1 MKLISLISQTPC
13 LWAFLSDSS
22 GSYLRFLT
30 QKWAKTGLKHI
41 TFDVKVYY
49 LWGVSILLLSR
60 KYATFVSRTRCFCFS
75 KK

>member
-22 GSYLRFLT
+22 GSYLRFLI

-41 TFDVKVYY
+41 TFDVKV
-49 LWGVSILLLSR
+49 
-60 KYATFVSRTRCFCFS
+60 ACF
-75 KK
+75 

>member
-1 MKLISLISQTPC
+1 MLLLPLLSQTPC

-41 TFDVKVYY
+41 TFDMKV
-49 LWGVSILLLSR
+49 
-60 KYATFVSRTRCFCFS
+60 ACF
-75 KK
+75 